1 MKVTVTPEVL
11 EWFKKE
17 IVIDS
22 HQGIRFFGKVYGS
35 TQVHE
40 GFSVGMSVDQ
50 PERPLYQTT
59 IDGVLFFVEESDDW
73 FFQGYN
79 MQVNYNEQ
87 LKEPAY
93 SFSEINE
100 SND

>member
-17 IVIDS
+17 ITMDS

-59 IDGVLFFVEESDDW
+59 IDGILFFVEESDDW
-73 FFQGYN
+73 FFQGYD
-79 MQVNYNEQ
+79 MKVEYNEQ

-93 SFSEINE
+93 HFSEV
-100 SND
+100 SK